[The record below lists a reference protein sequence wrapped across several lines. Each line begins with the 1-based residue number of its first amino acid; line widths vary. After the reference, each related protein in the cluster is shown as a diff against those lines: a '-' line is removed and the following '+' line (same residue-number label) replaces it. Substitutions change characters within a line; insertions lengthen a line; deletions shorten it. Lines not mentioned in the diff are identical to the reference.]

1 MSIKAKITST
11 VAKQVLLVKRESP
24 VILFVAGVACVGT
37 STVLACRATLKVH
50 NVMMHHDA
58 DMSNIN
64 DSLENPA
71 MKTYVDR
78 DAERDT
84 QILRIQTGVKLIK
97 LYIPA
102 VAVGLVGIAALG
114 GSHYL
119 LNKRNAALTA
129 AYAGLDQSFREYRK
143 RVAQEVGV
151 DREREIHY
159 EAQNAALHEKNKDGS
174 VSTSRRKAPH
184 DSSIYARFFDQLN
197 PNWEPIAEYNKVFLH
212 ANQTWATNRL
222 NARGYLF
229 LNEVYRQLGMEE
241 SRAGQCVGWVLS
253 DDGTSDNFC
262 DFGIFDGGSRELRAF
277 VNGEE
282 GSILLDF
289 NVAGNILDRVPFQR
303 K

>member
-1 MSIKAKITST
+1 MSIKAKIATT

-50 NVMMHHDA
+50 DVMMHHDA
-58 DMSNIN
+58 DMSNIK
-64 DSLENPA
+64 DSLENPN
-71 MKTYVDR
+71 MKTYVER
-78 DAERDT
+78 DAERDLK
-84 QILRIQTGVKLIK
+84 ILRVQTGVALIK
-97 LYIPA
+97 LYVPA
-102 VAVGLVGIAALG
+102 AVVGLVGIAALG

-129 AYAGLDQSFREYRK
+129 AYAGLDQTYREYRR
-143 RVAQEVGV
+143 RVAQEIGE

-159 EAQNAALHEKNKDGS
+159 ESQHAAMHERNKDGS
-174 VSTSRRKAPH
+174 VSTSRRKAPR

-197 PNWEPIAEYNKVFLH
+197 PNWEPVAEYNKVFLH

-241 SRAGQCVGWVLS
+241 SKAGQVVGWVLS
-253 DDGTSDNFC
+253 DDGSTDNFV
-262 DFGIFDGGSRELRAF
+262 DFGIFDGSSRELRAF

-282 GSILLDF
+282 NSIFLDF